1 MKTRII
7 SHSSLHK
14 GCFVIKKL
22 KNFLIDSDKGQN
34 VIFIFIT
41 LSLLNF
47 VFSTTAIY
55 DENYKL
61 LDTFENV
68 FVFVFSIE
76 YFLRISYSKNKIK
89 EFFSPYTLI
98 DLLAILP
105 FYIGLFFPFTLNLQ
119 FLRVFRVLRV
129 GKFFRNSPSFQL
141 LISVFKDTRHI
152 LKTVMGGVFL
162 FMFVVASFIHIA
174 EPENFPTFIDGLWW
188 SIVTMS
194 TVGYGDLY
202 PETFLGRV
210 LAGFVMVGGIL
221 LFAIFTSIISVSF
234 LKAYEKMRGG

>member
-1 MKTRII
+1 M
-7 SHSSLHK
+7 
-14 GCFVIKKL
+14 IKKL

-34 VIFIFIT
+34 LIFIFIA

-89 EFFSPYTLI
+89 EFFSPYTFI

-105 FYIGLFFPFTLNLQ
+105 FYIGLLFPFTLNLQ

-129 GKFFRNSPSFQL
+129 GKFFRNSTSFQL
-141 LISVFKDTRHI
+141 LVSVFKDTRHI

-162 FMFVVASFIHIA
+162 FMFVVASLIHIV
-174 EPENFPTFIDGLWW
+174 EPENFPTFVDGLWW

-202 PETFLGRV
+202 PGTFLGRI

-221 LFAIFTSIISVSF
+221 LFAVFTSIISVSF
-234 LKAYEKMRGG
+234 LKAYERMRGGKND

>member
-1 MKTRII
+1 
-7 SHSSLHK
+7 
-14 GCFVIKKL
+14 VIKKL

-34 VIFIFIT
+34 LIFIFIA

-89 EFFSPYTLI
+89 EFFSPYTFI

-105 FYIGLFFPFTLNLQ
+105 FYIGLLFPFTLNLQ

-129 GKFFRNSPSFQL
+129 GKFFRNSTSFQL
-141 LISVFKDTRHI
+141 LVSVFKDTRHI

-162 FMFVVASFIHIA
+162 FMFVVASLIHIV
-174 EPENFPTFIDGLWW
+174 EPENFPTFVDGLWW

-202 PETFLGRV
+202 PGTFLGRI

-221 LFAIFTSIISVSF
+221 LFAVFTSIISVSF
-234 LKAYEKMRGG
+234 LKAYERMRGGKND

>member
-1 MKTRII
+1 M
-7 SHSSLHK
+7 
-14 GCFVIKKL
+14 IKKL

-34 VIFIFIT
+34 LIFIFIA

-89 EFFSPYTLI
+89 EFFSPYTFI

-105 FYIGLFFPFTLNLQ
+105 FYIGLLFPFTLNLQ

-129 GKFFRNSPSFQL
+129 GKFFRNSTSFQL
-141 LISVFKDTRHI
+141 LVSVFEDTRHV
-152 LKTVMGGVFL
+152 LKIVMGAVFL
-162 FMFVVASFIHIA
+162 FMFVAASFIHIV
-174 EPENFPTFIDGLWW
+174 EPENFPTFIDGFWW

-194 TVGYGDLY
+194 TTGYGDLY
-202 PETFLGRV
+202 PATFSGRII
-210 LAGFVMVGGIL
+210 AGFVMIGGVL
-221 LFAIFTSIISVSF
+221 LFAVFTSVISISF
-234 LKAYEKMRGG
+234 LKAYERMMEGKND